1 MVTTIYAQSE
11 DVPRYEVGAQFS
23 SVTIKEPDS
32 VPVGFPN
39 GVNQDLIRSF
49 RTEPGLGGRF
59 TVNLSPNIAF
69 EAETNFFPND
79 NGTRTYYS
87 GGRTLQVV
95 AGAKLG
101 KRIEQFGF
109 FGKVRPGFVRF
120 NKVLGNTR
128 VVNSS
133 QSPFPIITTDINKT
147 SEFAVDLGGVLE
159 FYPSRRVVTRFDIG
173 DTIIRYQER
182 TLDGLTFGVSPS
194 GIPPPPTTIP
204 ITFSG
209 ETKHNFQFNAGIGFR
224 F

>member
-1 MVTTIYAQSE
+1 MRRFIDMFALLLTMVTTIYAQSE

-109 FGKVRPGFVRF
+109 FGKGDRDLFG
-120 NKVLGNTR
+120 LTR
-128 VVNSS
+128 C
-133 QSPFPIITTDINKT
+133 
-147 SEFAVDLGGVLE
+147 L
-159 FYPSRRVVTRFDIG
+159 VTRA
-173 DTIIRYQER
+173 
-182 TLDGLTFGVSPS
+182 S
-194 GIPPPPTTIP
+194 
-204 ITFSG
+204 
-209 ETKHNFQFNAGIGFR
+209 
-224 F
+224 